1 MRALSTLIR
10 MHRHLLDEKRRAL
23 TDLENLRADLVRQRE
38 KLEADL
44 LQEQEVAKKVEVGA
58 FAYAGFARG
67 VISRREKLQG
77 SLAEL
82 DARIAAAQQDVAE
95 VLPGPEAPRDRARRQ
110 AAAPARGSR
119 PAPAGRTRRSQHRDA
134 SPPQRV
140 S

>member
-10 MHRHLLDEKRRAL
+10 MHRYQLDEKRRAL

-44 LQEQEVAKKVEVGA
+44 VQEQEVAKKVEVGA

-67 VISRREKLQG
+67 VINRREKLQG

-82 DARIAAAQQDVAE
+82 DARIAAAQQDVAAAFQDLKRHE
-95 VLPGPEAPRDRARRQ
+95 IALAAKQRRQ
-110 AAAPARGSR
+110 REEADRRQQAELDEVSLEMHRR
-119 PAPAGRTRRSQHRDA
+119 RTA
-134 SPPQRV
+134 
-140 S
+140 

>member
-1 MRALSTLIR
+1 MRALATLIR
-10 MHRHLLDEKRRAL
+10 MHRHQLDEKRRAL

-44 LQEQEVAKKVEVGA
+44 LQEQEVARKVEVGA

-82 DARIAAAQQDVAE
+82 DGRIAAAQQDVAE
-95 VLPGPEAPRDRARRQ
+95 SFQDLKRHEIALAAKQRRQ
-110 AAAPARGSR
+110 REEADRRQQAELDEVSIEMHR
-119 PAPAGRTRRSQHRDA
+119 RRSA
-134 SPPQRV
+134 
-140 S
+140 